1 VTTPARRAAK
11 PKAGAKAKP
20 VVFRGPPDRLASL
33 VPLAGEA
40 PAEEA
45 AAAEA
50 TLNGAEVRG
59 LAVRSTAR
67 LGKTDARKAT
77 LKLPKTTPP
86 GTYRGTAVIEG
97 KEVPIVAEV
106 EGRARLDAH
115 PRRVALEATPGA
127 RTTVALTLVNTG
139 NVPCDVPGTSTFCLF
154 DGRGIEHAVWM
165 ALEKEPPKGKGRM
178 DVFLD
183 DLASSHGGLVAAKV
197 EKPAKIPPGESS
209 EVTLTLRFPDR
220 LQAGG
225 SYSGAWEAGG
235 IRVPV
240 RITVPEAKPTTTRK
254 AAAR

>member
-1 VTTPARRAAK
+1 MSPARRAAK
-11 PKAGAKAKP
+11 AKAEP

-33 VPLAGEA
+33 VPAGASE
-40 PAEEA
+40 
-45 AAAEA
+45 AAEA
-50 TLNGAEVRG
+50 TLKGAEVRT
-59 LAVRSTAR
+59 LAIRSSER
-67 LGKTDARKAT
+67 IGKADALKAT

-86 GTYRGTAVIEG
+86 GSYKGTAVIEG

-115 PRRVALEATPGA
+115 PRRVAVEAKPGT
-127 RTTVALTLVNTG
+127 RHTVELTLLNTG
-139 NVPCDVPGTSTFCLF
+139 NVPCDVSGTSTFCLF
-154 DGRGIEHAVWM
+154 DGRGIEHAVWA

-183 DLASSHGGLVAAKV
+183 DLAGSHGGLVAAKV
-197 EKPAKIPPGESS
+197 EKATKIAPGESGS
-209 EVTLTLRFPDR
+209 VTLTLRLPER

-225 SYSGAWEAGG
+225 AYSGAWEAGG

-240 RITVPEAKPTTTRK
+240 RIKVPAAKKMTRK